1 MKQIYTGMQRAIQ
14 MCDIHNGDKKRIC
27 DYIQKKKTVKT
38 GELIEK
44 LDILPKRVWE
54 ITNELEKE
62 GIIIS
67 R

>member
-1 MKQIYTGMQRAIQ
+1 

-44 LDILPKRVWE
+44 LNILPKKVWE

-62 GIIIS
+62 GIIVS